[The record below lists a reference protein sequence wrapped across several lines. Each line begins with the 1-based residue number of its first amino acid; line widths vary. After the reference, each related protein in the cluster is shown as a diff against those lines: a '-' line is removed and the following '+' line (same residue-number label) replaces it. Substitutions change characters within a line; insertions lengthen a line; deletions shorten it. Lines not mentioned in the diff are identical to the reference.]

1 MQAMLLSEMEI
12 KEMRYLLKRE
22 MDEILFDLRDDRI
35 DLFIKTE
42 MEERYKHLFTLFKRV
57 APPVECM
64 KYILAKQK
72 DKRRGSRVNK
82 NKKSN

>member
-1 MQAMLLSEMEI
+1 MQAMLLNDMEI
-12 KEMRYLLKRE
+12 KEMQYLLKRE

-64 KYILAKQK
+64 KYI
-72 DKRRGSRVNK
+72 
-82 NKKSN
+82 

>member
-1 MQAMLLSEMEI
+1 MLAMLLSEKEI
-12 KEMRYLLKRE
+12 KEMQYLLKRE
-22 MDEILFDLRDDRI
+22 MDEILYDLRDDRI
-35 DLFIKTE
+35 DLFIKKE

-64 KYILAKQK
+64 KYILTYQK
-72 DKRRGSRVNK
+72 GKGRGNQLNK